1 MKQLA
6 FTKQAIQKL
15 PRPKKG
21 MATYQ
26 DLRERG
32 LSLYVTRGGAITFFV
47 RKRINGRDERVKLG
61 NFPEMTVEQARI
73 AALQTKAAIAG
84 GANPNQER
92 MKLRKEITFEEL
104 FYEYMER
111 YSKPHKK
118 SWEFDDR
125 EVRKFLSHWFTRK
138 VSSITKQ
145 EIGKLHDKLGREN
158 GMYQANRVLER
169 IRAMFN
175 KAIEWGWDGTNP
187 SIGIKKFRE
196 KSRDRFIQPDE
207 LPRFHAALAQEKND
221 TARDYILMS
230 LYTGARKSNVL
241 AMQWDEVNWER
252 GEWRIEETKNGDPVT
267 LPLVPAAI
275 ELLER
280 RRRMTNS
287 PWVFPNAQGTAHYAD
302 PKKAWKRVL
311 NTAGITDLRIHDIR
325 RTLGSYQAITGAS
338 LPIIGKSL
346 GHKSQQATAIY
357 SRLNLD
363 PVRESLVRAT
373 DVIFAVEPKKI
384 AGGKGR

>member
-6 FTKQAIQKL
+6 FTKQTLQKL
-15 PRPKKG
+15 PRPNKG

-32 LSLYVTRGGAITFFV
+32 LSLYVTCGGAMTFFV

-73 AALQTKAAIAG
+73 AALQIKAAIAG
-84 GANPNQER
+84 GSNPNQER

-104 FYEYMER
+104 FHEYMER

-118 SWEFDDR
+118 SWQFDDR

-145 EIGKLHDKLGREN
+145 EIAKLHDKLGRDN
-158 GMYQANRVLER
+158 GLYQANRVLER

-207 LPRFHAALAQEKND
+207 LPRFHKALAAEKND

-241 AMQWDEVNWER
+241 AMRWDEVNWER

-280 RRRMTNS
+280 RRRLTNS